1 MAFVCV
7 INRLLAEADVR
18 ERATQKNPDGVS
30 CTPPSPATRLFQET
44 GPSFP
49 IYTLRPTQIELLHI
63 TPNLNRYWCNFVYN
77 SLMCISGLSVTTLEM
92 ISASSSV
99 ETMC

>member
-30 CTPPSPATRLFQET
+30 CTPPSPATRPFQET

-49 IYTLRPTQIELLHI
+49 IYTLRPTQIEASLCCTMAGRAAVPARRQCRLLHAD
-63 TPNLNRYWCNFVYN
+63 NLSRDSNC
-77 SLMCISGLSVTTLEM
+77 
-92 ISASSSV
+92 
-99 ETMC
+99 